1 MCSNKRFQQVSET
14 IITALRLMFLKWEG
28 LAVEA
33 TASLTLSILRV
44 TKEEF
49 LLAISVHSQTSRLQ
63 GERKI
68 SMKGYCLICCQI
80 LEALIL

>member
-28 LAVEA
+28 LVVEA

-44 TKEEF
+44 TEEEF
-49 LLAISVHSQTSRLQ
+49 LLAISVHSQTLRVQ
-63 GERKI
+63 GDRKI
-68 SMKGYCLICCQI
+68 SMKGYCLICCQF
-80 LEALIL
+80 LEALIM